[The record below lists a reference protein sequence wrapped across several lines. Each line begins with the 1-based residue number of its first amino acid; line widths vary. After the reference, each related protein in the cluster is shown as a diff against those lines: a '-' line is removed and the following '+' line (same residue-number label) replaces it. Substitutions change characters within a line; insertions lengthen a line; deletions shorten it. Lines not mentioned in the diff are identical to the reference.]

1 MSENRFGNLVR
12 QVVQDSRLVLF
23 VGDAR
28 FPSISVP
35 PPLLRELRDSAAQQ
49 AEDTG
54 SSVNQ
59 DLMVVLN
66 KSDLVPRAVRNRW
79 EEWFRK
85 TYSTPCFGLSA
96 KSRLNTLQLAKQ
108 VKKRMSGKSGAERG
122 VVGVVGLPN
131 TGKSSLINVLHG
143 SRACQPSPRPGHTT
157 QVAKVKSKQG
167 RFDLCDTPGLTEAF
181 GLSDVDSLLLSCT
194 RPEDLDAPFESGMA
208 LAARLDELS
217 ETWHEVL
224 PCSYES
230 PEQLM
235 QYYADKHSRMLK
247 GGILDT
253 DSGCRV
259 FLRNYSDGKIPV
271 WETPPEL

>member
-1 MSENRFGNLVR
+1 MSITNYSNLVR

-35 PPLLRELRDSAAQQ
+35 SPLLQELRDSAAQQ
-49 AEDTG
+49 AEETE
-54 SSVNQ
+54 SSVNR

-122 VVGVVGLPN
+122 VVGVIGLPN
-131 TGKSSLINVLHG
+131 AGQLS
-143 SRACQPSPRPGHTT
+143 
-157 QVAKVKSKQG
+157 
-167 RFDLCDTPGLTEAF
+167 TE
-181 GLSDVDSLLLSCT
+181 L
-194 RPEDLDAPFESGMA
+194 
-208 LAARLDELS
+208 
-217 ETWHEVL
+217 
-224 PCSYES
+224 
-230 PEQLM
+230 
-235 QYYADKHSRMLK
+235 
-247 GGILDT
+247 
-253 DSGCRV
+253 
-259 FLRNYSDGKIPV
+259 
-271 WETPPEL
+271 